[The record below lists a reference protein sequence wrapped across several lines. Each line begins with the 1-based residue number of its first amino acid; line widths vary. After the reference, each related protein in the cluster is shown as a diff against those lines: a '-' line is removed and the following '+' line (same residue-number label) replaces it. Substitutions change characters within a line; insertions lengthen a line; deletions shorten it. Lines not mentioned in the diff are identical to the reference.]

1 MSKMKDHLQ
10 IGKKGS
16 HYDAVLVGVI
26 VIVAIVIVL
35 FAYGGTIMEAIE
47 GVKTWFLA
55 LFGL

>member
-1 MSKMKDHLQ
+1 MKDHLQ

-26 VIVAIVIVL
+26 VIVAIVIIL